1 MSRRTKFGLIAAIL
15 IVVVGGLFFLTAA
28 NRNKRAVE
36 VRFDTVQPQDLV
48 ASVTASGRIE
58 PQTKVDISAD
68 ITGRITQIAVKEGD
82 WVKKGQFLLQID
94 PAQYEAAV
102 ARAEA
107 LLSASTA
114 AYVQAKANYDQAQRT
129 VNRAKELSA
138 SSPNLIST
146 EAVEQ
151 AQTAY
156 EVAQANLNAA
166 SAQMAQN
173 RATLQDSKDQLSKTR
188 LVSPLDGRVT
198 RLNVEVGEV
207 AVPGT
212 FSRETAL
219 LMTVADL
226 SVILAKVQVDETDV
240 VRLALGDSV
249 RVTID
254 ACPDTAFVGRVTE
267 ISNSAQLTATATAA
281 GSSDRAVDFDVEITL
296 ANPPADIRPDLSA
309 TAKIITDTR
318 TQVPSVPIIALT
330 VRQHE
335 VVPNESA
342 PAGNAAADTS
352 AKKMT
357 DTEGVFVVREGVATF
372 TPVKVGIAGEE
383 YFEVVSGVQLGDS
396 IVAGTYQTIRDLQDS
411 AKVRAVKTPPPGGSK
426 K

>member
-1 MSRRTKFGLIAAIL
+1 MSRRTKFGLIAGIL

-28 NRNKRAVE
+28 SRNKRAVE

-94 PAQYEAAV
+94 PSQYEASV

-114 AYVQAKANYDQAQRT
+114 SQVQARANYDQAERT
-129 VNRAKELSA
+129 VGRAKELST

-151 AQTAY
+151 AQTAFD
-156 EVAQANLNAA
+156 VAKANLNAA
-166 SAQMAQN
+166 NAQMAQN
-173 RATLQDSKDQLSKTR
+173 RATLQDSKDQRAKTR
-188 LVSPLDGRVT
+188 LISPLDGRVT

-254 ACPDTAFVGRVTE
+254 AFPDTAFVGRVTE
-267 ISNSAQLTATATAA
+267 ISNSAQLTATATAG
-281 GSSDRAVDFDVEITL
+281 GSSDRAVDFDVEVTIS
-296 ANPPADIRPDLSA
+296 NPPADIRPDLSA
-309 TAKIITDTR
+309 TAKVLTDTR

-330 VRQHE
+330 VRPHE

-342 PAGNAAADTS
+342 PSGSEAADTS
-352 AKKMT
+352 EKKMV
-357 DTEGVFVVREGVATF
+357 DTEGVFVVREGIATF

-411 AKVRAVKTPPPGGSK
+411 AKVRAAKIPAPGGGNK
-426 K
+426 